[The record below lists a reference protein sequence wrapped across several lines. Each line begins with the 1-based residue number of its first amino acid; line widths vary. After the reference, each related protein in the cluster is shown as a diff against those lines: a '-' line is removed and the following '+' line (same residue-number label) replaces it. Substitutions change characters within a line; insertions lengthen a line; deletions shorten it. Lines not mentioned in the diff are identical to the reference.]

1 VTFAIVDTEK
11 DVNQKVF
18 YHLEINSDI
27 TSWKIYKR
35 FSDFEALSNYLSN
48 HPQLNGNKDFPLPTF
63 QSPIHYTFQGWF
75 STNGRQTFLA
85 GYMNK
90 LV

>member
-1 VTFAIVDTEK
+1 MTFAIVDTEK

-35 FSDFEALSNYLSN
+35 FSDFEALSNYVSIRL
-48 HPQLNGNKDFPLPTF
+48 HPIYSPELHHIFLPIF
-63 QSPIHYTFQGWF
+63 KILLLFF
-75 STNGRQTFLA
+75 F
-85 GYMNK
+85 
-90 LV
+90 